1 MDKPVR
7 WVPLIAPTVSGPPGR
22 PSFFAHQI
30 LIIYYDYK
38 KGIMVDTG
46 QNHDIRSEVMAVILN
61 VSKSLAKDKKGALF
75 VIAERDRIEGN
86 YRPHYPQIQFT
97 GNLLSKGMDSV
108 VEKLATLDGAVI
120 FTPDG
125 ELVAYGSRILKS
137 ETLLGYGT
145 KHAAAKGI
153 TSFDKTATAVLVSEE
168 SGWIKV
174 FQKGDIVLET
184 DSVDIEPS
192 TLEKVSSFLTN
203 KDMALLAS
211 AGIAAATIG
220 APAVL
225 VVGGAYLVVKTA
237 GEVISSALKKEK
249 PR

>member
-1 MDKPVR
+1 
-7 WVPLIAPTVSGPPGR
+7 
-22 PSFFAHQI
+22 
-30 LIIYYDYK
+30 
-38 KGIMVDTG
+38 MVDTG

>member
-1 MDKPVR
+1 MDE
-7 WVPLIAPTVSGPPGR
+7 SG
-22 PSFFAHQI
+22 
-30 LIIYYDYK
+30 
-38 KGIMVDTG
+38 
-46 QNHDIRSEVMAVILN
+46 HDHDVKSEVMAVILN
-61 VSKSLAKDKKGALF
+61 VSKSLAKEKKGALF
-75 VIAERDRIEGN
+75 VIADRGRIEGN
-86 YRPHYPQIQFT
+86 YHPHYPQLQFT
-97 GNLLSKGMDSV
+97 GSILSKGMDAV
-108 VEKLATLDGAVI
+108 VEKLATLDGAMI

-125 ELVAYGSRILKS
+125 VLLAYGSRILKS

-153 TSFDKTATAVLVSEE
+153 TSFDKTSTAVLVSEE

-174 FQKGDIVLET
+174 FQRGEIVLET
-184 DSVDIEPS
+184 DAVDIEPS

-225 VVGGAYLVVKTA
+225 IVGGAYLVVKTA

>member
-1 MDKPVR
+1 MEDKRERQDV
-7 WVPLIAPTVSGPPGR
+7 
-22 PSFFAHQI
+22 
-30 LIIYYDYK
+30 
-38 KGIMVDTG
+38 
-46 QNHDIRSEVMAVILN
+46 RSEVMAVILN
-61 VSKSLAKDKKGALF
+61 ISKSLAKDKLGALF
-75 VIAERDRIEGN
+75 VIADRECIEGN
-86 YRPHYPQIQFT
+86 YRPHYPQLQFT
-97 GNLLSKGMDSV
+97 GNILSKGMDSV
-108 VEKLATLDGAVI
+108 VEKLATLDGAMI

-125 ELVAYGSRILKS
+125 VLLAYGSRILKS

-153 TSFDKTATAVLVSEE
+153 TSFDKDATAVLVSEE

-174 FQKGDIVLET
+174 FQKGEIVLET

-192 TLEKVSSFLTN
+192 TLEKISSFLTN

-237 GEVISSALKKEK
+237 GEVISSALKKE
-249 PR
+249 RSR

>member
-1 MDKPVR
+1 
-7 WVPLIAPTVSGPPGR
+7 
-22 PSFFAHQI
+22 
-30 LIIYYDYK
+30 
-38 KGIMVDTG
+38 MVESG
-46 QNHDIRSEVMAVILN
+46 QNHDIRSEVMAMILSI
-61 VSKSLAKDKKGALF
+61 SKTLAKDKKGALF
-75 VIAERDRIEGN
+75 LIADRVRIEGN
-86 YRPHYPQIQFT
+86 YRPHYPQLRFT
-97 GNLLSKGMDSV
+97 GNILSKGMDSV
-108 VEKLATLDGAVI
+108 VEKLATLDGAMI

-125 ELVAYGSRILKS
+125 VLLAYGSRILKS

-220 APAVL
+220 ASAVL

-237 GEVISSALKKEK
+237 GEVISSAMKKEK
-249 PR
+249 NK